1 MFSGAEEAEEKKPGQ
16 DNGVHGTK
24 AGPVWRSAQGLVQ
37 ERDVARVGAEQ
48 QMIYKP
54 RFSRAD
60 PSSRSPRDT
69 VLIKMSPAEGKTS
82 AGVTVFKRKM
92 SEMP

>member
-1 MFSGAEEAEEKKPGQ
+1 MLRKQRRRNRARITAFMAQKPARSGDQRRA
-16 DNGVHGTK
+16 
-24 AGPVWRSAQGLVQ
+24 SLVQ